1 MTNIW
6 RMPHIASASVAYIM
20 RLVWNTVA
28 LAGTGKP
35 IVTLSLLCTLVFMAG
50 AVLDANRDTR
60 WRSDPLALTPTSSM
74 VVSSVTLPCISED
87 PKWDRHQTDRKES
100 HRTASGSVLSYTR
113 LDSQT
118 TTQVSIPYSSPCAVK
133 SDI

>member
-6 RMPHIASASVAYIM
+6 RMPRIASASLAYIM

-28 LAGTGKP
+28 LAGTGKR
-35 IVTLSLLCTLVFMAG
+35 IVTLSFLCTLIFMAG

-74 VVSSVTLPCISED
+74 SVSKQRHSSVY
-87 PKWDRHQTDRKES
+87 Q
-100 HRTASGSVLSYTR
+100 
-113 LDSQT
+113 
-118 TTQVSIPYSSPCAVK
+118 
-133 SDI
+133 